1 MNLAWWQIA
10 VGAVVGLIILTVIVV
25 IHELG
30 HAITARRN
38 GVEVEEFGIGFPP
51 RAILLGTYK
60 GTKVTLNWLP
70 LGGFC
75 KMKGESDDA
84 TDKGSYGAASLW
96 AKTKILLAGVWLNF
110 WTAVVIFTVLIWFGM
125 PKLLPDQFYVR
136 EDNHGSNGV
145 VQIVKVMPNSV
156 AEHSG
161 FRAGDAIV
169 QIGQTRVEASSEVPK
184 LVRDHDKKLDL
195 IVRRDGREQLIQAHF
210 TERGEMLGIST
221 KNAKAAA
228 IKATWSAPL
237 VAIIDTLQL
246 MWQTLMGI
254 IGMLGQLCMALFNLL
269 AGRKAS
275 PAVAAVTENVA
286 GPIGILGVI
295 FPEAL
300 AGGGLTLL
308 YISGI
313 IALSLAVMNLLP
325 IPGLDGGRCYL
336 TWLYHALGKPLTKE
350 KETKIVGYGMMTLF
364 AIMILVTIADIA
376 KLF

>member
-110 WTAVVIFTVLIWFGM
+110 WTAVVIFTILIWFGM

-161 FRAGDAIV
+161 FRAGDTIV
-169 QIGQTRVEASSEVPK
+169 RIGQTRIEASSEVPK

-195 IVRRDGREQLIQAHF
+195 TVRRDGREQLIQAQF
-210 TERGEMLGIST
+210 AARGEMLGIST
-221 KNAKAAA
+221 KNAKAAE

-237 VAIIDTLQL
+237 VALIDTLQL

-254 IGMLGQLCMALFNLL
+254 VGMLGQLCMALFNLL

>member
-110 WTAVVIFTVLIWFGM
+110 WTAVVIFTILIWFGM

-161 FRAGDAIV
+161 FRAGDTIV
-169 QIGQTRVEASSEVPK
+169 RIGQTRIEASSEVPK

-195 IVRRDGREQLIQAHF
+195 IVRRDGREQLIQAQF
-210 TERGEMLGIST
+210 AARGEMLGIST
-221 KNAKAAA
+221 KNAKAAE

-237 VAIIDTLQL
+237 VALIDTLQL